1 LKTILSLF
9 DYTGN
14 WSAPYRRNGYNVIQQ
29 DVKLGF
35 DIFKDT
41 LPQCIYASIEGATVH
56 GVLAAV
62 PCTDFASS
70 GARWWSAKQN
80 QPADYDGP
88 CEFKNRID
96 MSVGMVIATLTI
108 IEFLNPKWWCIEN
121 PIGRIRKLVPE
132 IGESKLIFD
141 PCDYGD
147 PYTKRT
153 CLYGDFNPNLPKNP
167 VLPVYGSMMHRMS
180 STWKTQRSETP
191 KGFAC
196 SFFKANP

>member
-1 LKTILSLF
+1 
-9 DYTGN
+9 
-14 WSAPYRRNGYNVIQQ
+14 
-29 DVKLGF
+29 
-35 DIFKDT
+35 
-41 LPQCIYASIEGATVH
+41 
-56 GVLAAV
+56 
-62 PCTDFASS
+62 
-70 GARWWSAKQN
+70 
-80 QPADYDGP
+80 
-88 CEFKNRID
+88 